1 MKKVKESTDYDN
13 LIGDIQLSL
22 QTVHKKE
29 HIISDFS
36 DTDDMDFADCY

>member
-1 MKKVKESTDYDN
+1 MEEPTELES

-22 QTVHKKE
+22 QLIHKKE

-36 DTDDMDFADCY
+36 EDEDMNFADCY